1 MIKKLYNNKNFIE
14 QHNTK
19 TNMQFNQDHNTSKK
33 NLVEQT
39 DRKGLDMYL
48 CVLTSVPDPNDVP
61 YDPSP
66 HMNGFKWKQ
75 HLVNPKNVEKQLREL
90 TNEGVDVFFNLCDGT
105 PDDALSGIGLVQA
118 MEKLGVA
125 FTGAD
130 SDFFDPSRQEMK
142 AYAKKS
148 NVPAPNWV
156 MVDRV
161 EDVERVA
168 KRLRFPI
175 LVKPPHGYASIG
187 ITPDSRCENLEQ
199 LKVQTACDID
209 QFGRALLEEFVEGRE
224 FTCLIAENPDDPKN
238 PITFKP
244 VEFIFPK
251 GETFK
256 HYNMKWV
263 EYEKMSVAPVNDPK
277 IEKVLREQTTRLF
290 KALNGNGYARCDY
303 RMAADGTIYMLEIN
317 PNCGIFYSPEE
328 PGSADFSLIND
339 PVYNHQKFLKLII
352 RSAQKRQI
360 NMLAARTPK
369 RQVKKQRVEQMA
381 YS

>member
-1 MIKKLYNNKNFIE
+1 
-14 QHNTK
+14 
-19 TNMQFNQDHNTSKK
+19 
-33 NLVEQT
+33 
-39 DRKGLDMYL
+39 MYL
-48 CVLTSVPDPNDVP
+48 CVLASLPDPNDVP

-75 HLVNPKNVEKQLREL
+75 HLVNPKNIEKQLREL
-90 TNEGVDVFFNLCDGT
+90 SNEGVDVFFNLCDGT

-118 MEKLGVA
+118 MEKLAVA

-148 NVPAPNWV
+148 NVPVPNWI

-168 KRLRFPI
+168 KRLRFPV
-175 LVKPPHGYASIG
+175 LVKPPHGYASVG
-187 ITPDSRCENLEQ
+187 ITRESRCENVEQ
-199 LKVQTACDID
+199 LKAQTGREIE
-209 QFGRALLEEFVEGRE
+209 QFGRALLEEFIEGRE
-224 FTCLIAENPDDPKN
+224 FTCLIAENPDDPNN

-244 VEFIFPK
+244 VEFIFPE
-251 GETFK
+251 GESFK

-263 EYEKMSVAPVNDPK
+263 EYEKMSVAPVK
-277 IEKVLREQTTRLF
+277 EARIEKVLREQTRRLF
-290 KALNGNGYARCDY
+290 KAMDGNGYARCDY
-303 RMAADGTIYMLEIN
+303 RMDSDGTIHMLEIN
-317 PNCGIFYSPEE
+317 PNCGIFYAPNE
-328 PGSADFSLIND
+328 PGSADFCLIHD
-339 PVYNHQKFLKLII
+339 PIYDHHKFLKLIV
-352 RSAQKRQI
+352 RSAKKRQV
-360 NMLAARTPK
+360 NMLSARMSK